1 MSELAD
7 PVTNPRP
14 PVPDRDR
21 ALDVPVVLHDLCPL
35 LIAHDGSW
43 RSATPSRSHRC
54 AALGPDV
61 PLLEEKQ
68 RRLCLG
74 EAHRTCA
81 TYAAAVATTFSTE
94 GRTASATSRAG
105 RPYPRTAPVVLEHG
119 RTFPPFL
126 PGGERHAPQLILA
139 VLMAVA
145 FGAVVIARLSGVGN
159 DPTLVAGAASPT
171 PGASMPATPAPATVR
186 PPSPTPEPTVSAT
199 PAPATPTPAAS
210 VRTYRVRPG
219 DTLSGIAGRFG
230 TTVRELVRLNDI
242 EDPSRIRI
250 GLVLKLP

>member
-7 PVTNPRP
+7 PVTPPRP
-14 PVPDRDR
+14 PSADRDG
-21 ALDVPVVLHDLCPL
+21 ALDTPVVLHDLCPL

-43 RSATPSRSHRC
+43 RSARPSRSHQC
-54 AALGPDV
+54 AALGADV

-74 EAHRTCA
+74 AAHRTCA
-81 TYAAAVATTFSTE
+81 TYAAAVATTF
-94 GRTASATSRAG
+94 TADDRSAPPAFSPG
-105 RPYPRTAPVVLEHG
+105 RPYPRTVPVVLEHG
-119 RTFPPFL
+119 RAFAPSL
-126 PGGERHAPQLILA
+126 GGGERHAPQVLLA

-145 FGAVVIARLSGVGN
+145 FGAVVITRLSGVGD

-171 PGASMPATPAPATVR
+171 PAGSVRATPVPTST
-186 PPSPTPEPTVSAT
+186 PTPSPTPAPTATPT
-199 PAPATPTPAAS
+199 PAPATPTVAAS
-210 VRTYRVRPG
+210 RMYRVRPG

-230 TTVRELVRLNDI
+230 TTVRELVRLNNI

>member
-14 PVPDRDR
+14 PASDRDR
-21 ALDVPVVLHDLCPL
+21 AVDVPVVLHDLCPL

-43 RSATPSRSHRC
+43 RSARPSRFHRC

-81 TYAAAVATTFSTE
+81 TYAAAIATTFAAE
-94 GRTASATSRAG
+94 ARTASATSRTG

-119 RTFPPFL
+119 RAFSPLL

-145 FGAVVIARLSGVGN
+145 FGAVVIARLSGVGGER
-159 DPTLVAGAASPT
+159 TLMAGAASST
-171 PGASMPATPAPATVR
+171 PSASAAPSTPAPSTA
-186 PPSPTPEPTVSAT
+186 PPSPKPEPTVSAT
-199 PAPATPTPAAS
+199 PAPATPSPAAS

-219 DTLSGIAGRFG
+219 DTLSAIAGRFG